1 MDNSGFTDA
10 YQTWNQRFDR
20 ADYLF
25 GTEPNAYLASH
36 RDLFV
41 PGRKALCVADGEG
54 RNSVWLAERGL
65 QVDAFD
71 VSDVGIAKA
80 RKLASLKGVHV
91 NFQQEDCDSR
101 TWQPGAY
108 DYVVAIFVQ
117 FADPGMRARLFA
129 NMVRTLK
136 PEAYLVL
143 QGYTPRQLDYK
154 TGGPPFVEHLYTN
167 ELLKSSFKEL
177 ETVELRSYDAMLEE
191 GDGHRGMSALVGMIG
206 KKPGQ

>member
-1 MDNSGFTDA
+1 MDNPGFTDA
-10 YQTWNQRFDR
+10 QQTWNQRFDR

-25 GTEPNAYLASH
+25 GTDPNAYLASH

-71 VSDVGIAKA
+71 VSEVGIAKA

-91 NFQQEDCDSR
+91 NFQQQDCDAR
-101 TWQPGAY
+101 AWQADAY

-117 FADPGMRARLFA
+117 FANPAMRARLFE
-129 NMVRTLK
+129 NITRTLK
-136 PEAYLVL
+136 PEGHLVL

-154 TGGPPFVEHLYTN
+154 TGGPPFVEHLYTK
-167 ELLKSSFKEL
+167 ELLASSFKAL
-177 ETVELRSYDAMLEE
+177 DIVELRAYDAVIEE
-191 GDGHRGMSALVGMIG
+191 GDGHRGLSALIGMIG
-206 KKPGQ
+206 KKPGK

>member
-1 MDNSGFTDA
+1 MDNPGFTDA
-10 YQTWNQRFDR
+10 HQTWNQRFDR

-36 RDLFV
+36 HDLFV
-41 PGRKALCVADGEG
+41 PGRKVLCVADGEG

-71 VSDVGIAKA
+71 LSDVGIAKA

-91 NFQQEDCDSR
+91 NFQQEDCDTR
-101 TWQPGAY
+101 AWQADAY

-117 FADPGMRARLFA
+117 FANPAMRARLFE
-129 NMVRTLK
+129 NIIRTLK
-136 PEAYLVL
+136 PEGCLVL

-154 TGGPPFVEHLYTN
+154 TGGPPFVEHLYTE
-167 ELLKSSFKEL
+167 ELLASSFKAL
-177 ETVELRSYDAMLEE
+177 DIVELRTYDAAIEE
-191 GDGHRGMSALVGMIG
+191 GGGHLGLSALIGMIG
-206 KKPGQ
+206 KKPGG